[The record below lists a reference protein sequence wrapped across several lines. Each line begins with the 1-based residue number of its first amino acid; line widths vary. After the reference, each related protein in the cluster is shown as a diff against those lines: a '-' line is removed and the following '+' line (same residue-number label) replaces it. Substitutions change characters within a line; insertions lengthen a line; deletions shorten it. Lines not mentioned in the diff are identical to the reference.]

1 MAPLCKSVLT
11 LPVDRVLWY
20 SICSKRTHTL
30 TFSGYL
36 GRQVVLPFPVAKQ
49 LPSPLPPQR
58 TSVACLFPSVSE
70 GAFIKAV
77 MAERN
82 ASLRA
87 FPLDHAVTFASQLLQ
102 IQVICSIYYV

>member
-1 MAPLCKSVLT
+1 MPA
-11 LPVDRVLWY
+11 
-20 SICSKRTHTL
+20 HML

-36 GRQVVLPFPVAKQ
+36 GRQVVLPLPVAKQ

-77 MAERN
+77 TAEHN
-82 ASLRA
+82 TSPRA
-87 FPLDHAVTFASQLLQ
+87 LTLHHAFTFASQLLQ
-102 IQVICSIYYV
+102 IQVISVYIMCK